1 MMIVIT
7 GATGT
12 LGQLV
17 VEEALKVYPANEL
30 GVSVRD
36 ASKAQYLAD
45 QGVSVREGDFKKPET
60 LATAFKG
67 ADQLVVISG
76 NGQGDEL
83 VQAHTNVINAA
94 KEAGVSRLLYTSQ
107 IGSSPESHFQP
118 MVDHYK
124 TEQLLD
130 NSGLNFV
137 SLRHGFYSASGQFFF
152 SLGIK
157 NGELRLPKDGPVNW
171 TTHEDLAKGLV
182 AILQDES
189 FDQQIPILTSNRALT
204 MEEIA
209 QEYTQENLTRV
220 VISDEEF
227 YEQLN
232 AIPNLP
238 EAQKNMFID
247 IFHAS
252 VEGDFDKASPLL
264 EELIDK
270 KPDDIVSILN
280 NK

>member
-1 MMIVIT
+1 MIVIT

-17 VEEALKVYPANEL
+17 VEEALKVFPASEI

-36 ASKAQYLAD
+36 TSKVAHLVA

-60 LATAFKG
+60 LTTAFNG

-83 VQAHTNVINAA
+83 VQAHNNVIKAA
-94 KEAGVSRLLYTSQ
+94 KEAGVARLLYTSQ
-107 IGSSPESHFQP
+107 IGSSPASYFQP
-118 MVDHYK
+118 MVDHFK
-124 TEQLLD
+124 TEELLD
-130 NSGLNFV
+130 QSGLNFV

-152 SLGIK
+152 SMGIK
-157 NGELRLPKDGPVNW
+157 DGELRLPKDGPINW
-171 TTHEDLAKGLV
+171 TTHEDLAQGLV
-182 AILQDES
+182 AIFQDES
-189 FDQQIPILTSNRALT
+189 FDQQLPVLTSARALT

-209 QEYTQENLTRV
+209 QEYTQETLTRV

-238 EAQKNMFID
+238 EEQKNMFID

-252 VEGDFDKASPLL
+252 VEGEFDKASPLL
-264 EELIDK
+264 EELINK

>member
-1 MMIVIT
+1 
-7 GATGT
+7 
-12 LGQLV
+12 
-17 VEEALKVYPANEL
+17 
-30 GVSVRD
+30 
-36 ASKAQYLAD
+36 
-45 QGVSVREGDFKKPET
+45 
-60 LATAFKG
+60 
-67 ADQLVVISG
+67 
-76 NGQGDEL
+76 
-83 VQAHTNVINAA
+83 
-94 KEAGVSRLLYTSQ
+94 
-107 IGSSPESHFQP
+107 
-118 MVDHYK
+118 
-124 TEQLLD
+124 
-130 NSGLNFV
+130 
-137 SLRHGFYSASGQFFF
+137 
-152 SLGIK
+152 
-157 NGELRLPKDGPVNW
+157 
-171 TTHEDLAKGLV
+171 
-182 AILQDES
+182 
-189 FDQQIPILTSNRALT
+189 

-270 KPDDIVSILN
+270 KPDDIVTILN